1 LLWFIIKKEEYQKA
15 IENYQYSLDLK
26 LIYLPSNHPS
36 LAITYTNIGD
46 LYYQMKD
53 YHLALDYH
61 QKALQIQQRALPNTH
76 VALALTHHG
85 LAKTFDKLNQNSD
98 AILHARQALQISQ
111 RASNSINALELI
123 HYQAELDRLCNKEKG
138 SFEGCIWSR

>member
-1 LLWFIIKKEEYQKA
+1 
-15 IENYQYSLDLK
+15 

-53 YHLALDYH
+53 YPSALDYH

-98 AILHARQALQISQ
+98 AILHARQALHIFQH
-111 RASNSINALELI
+111 AHNCINGLQLI
-123 HYQAELDRLCNKEKG
+123 HYQAELDRLCNKENG
-138 SFEGCIWSR
+138 SFGGYIWPD